1 MNRLTTILVACA
13 ATLALLAGCST
24 GSDAARWN
32 AIKAKH
38 DADLA
43 RENRLAE
50 QESRADAAML
60 TLAGTDAQTKA
71 NAQSYFQMKGI
82 MSVAFRGGQ
91 GPASGSDAAMYAP
104 EPDKALQWAGILLN
118 PLASVT
124 QGYLNYKQG
133 KAQAEYNYLS
143 AVSSNQMW
151 GSVMNTG
158 YNTIGNVATAGI
170 NKPVFALPL
179 PSASTSTTVPVE

>member
-1 MNRLTTILVACA
+1 MKRIITIFIACA

-24 GSDAARWN
+24 GSDVARWN

-38 DADLA
+38 DAEMA
-43 RENRLAE
+43 REQRLTE

-60 TLAGTDAQTKA
+60 TLAGTDAQTRA

-82 MSVAFRGGQ
+82 LSVAFRGGQ
-91 GPASGSDAAMYAP
+91 GPSGGGDAAMYMP
-104 EPDKALQWAGILLN
+104 EPDKALQWAGVVLS
-118 PLASVT
+118 PVASVT
-124 QGYLNYKQG
+124 QAILNYKQG
-133 KAQAEYNYLS
+133 KVQAEYNYLS
-143 AVSSNQMW
+143 TASSNQMW
-151 GSVMNTG
+151 GNVMNTG

-179 PSASTSTTVPVE
+179 PVASTSTTE

>member
-1 MNRLTTILVACA
+1 MKRTTTILVACA

-24 GSDAARWN
+24 GSDVARWE

-38 DADLA
+38 EADTA

-50 QESRADAAML
+50 QESRADSAML
-60 TLAGTDAQTKA
+60 TLAGTDAQTRA

-82 MSVAFRGGQ
+82 VSVAFRGGQ
-91 GPASGSDAAMYAP
+91 GPSNGSDAAMYMQ
-104 EPDKALQWAGILLN
+104 EPDKALQWAGVLLS
-118 PLASVT
+118 PLATVT
-124 QGYLNYKQG
+124 QSIVNYKQA
-133 KAQAEYNYLS
+133 KAQANYNYLS
-143 AVSSNQMW
+143 TVSSNQMW
-151 GSVMNTG
+151 GNVMTTG

-179 PSASTSTTVPVE
+179 PTATPAE